1 MGIWKG
7 IFHNMELDFYNA
19 NGDVIVLELLQVLF
33 IFQFRLDGKKLSS
46 AEKKVC

>member
-1 MGIWKG
+1 MG
-7 IFHNMELDFYNA
+7 FLCSMELDFYNA
-19 NGDVIVLELLQVLF
+19 NGDVIIVELLQVLF